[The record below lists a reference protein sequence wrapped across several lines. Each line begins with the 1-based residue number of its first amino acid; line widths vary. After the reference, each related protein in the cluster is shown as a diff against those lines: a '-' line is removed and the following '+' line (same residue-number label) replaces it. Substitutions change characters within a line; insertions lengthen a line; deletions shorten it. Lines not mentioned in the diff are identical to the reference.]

1 MLVGGFAWLA
11 ILSSFNVAAIV
22 SAPEWV
28 KSRALGVYMLIFNGG
43 LALGS
48 AAWGQLAN
56 GTGLKT
62 ALLIAAAG
70 LGSGIIAAARYSL
83 DHVEKANLEPSRH
96 WPDPTVGQEFDRDRD
111 PVAVSIEYRIDP
123 TRAGEFTL
131 AARKLRAERL
141 RDGAFDWNLLMDIND
156 PARRVEFFVVESWLE
171 HLRQHERV
179 TMADKEL
186 QDQVNAFHLGSEP
199 PRVSHFFFADTP
211 EKVPLPNLQQV

>member
-1 MLVGGFAWLA
+1 MVLGGFAWLA

-48 AAWGQLAN
+48 AGWGQLAN
-56 GTGLKT
+56 VTGLKT
-62 ALLIAAAG
+62 TLLISAAG
-70 LGSGIIAAARYSL
+70 LGIGIIAAARYSL
-83 DHVEKANLEPSRH
+83 NHVEKANLEPSRH
-96 WPDPTVGQEFDRDRD
+96 WPDPPVSQGLERDRG

-123 TRAGEFTL
+123 ARARDFT
-131 AARKLRAERL
+131 AAATKLRAERL
-141 RDGAFDWNLLMDIND
+141 RDGAFDWSLLMDIGD
-156 PARRVEFFVVESWLE
+156 PARRIEFFVVESWLE

-186 QDQVNAFHLGSEP
+186 QDQVNAFHLGAEP
-199 PRVSHFFFADTP
+199 PCVSHFVFTDAP
-211 EKVPLPNLQQV
+211 EKVAIPNIQHV